1 MIRSLDTL
9 GGATGPLSGA
19 AGGGS
24 GRGGKSGL
32 SAALLQLGNNNEPN
46 KDQVSGWAPE
56 VEILSEHDL
65 KRIEKQEDRES
76 RMRKRRTR

>member
-1 MIRSLDTL
+1 MRTMIRSLDTL
-9 GGATGPLSGA
+9 ASTGGFQGK
-19 AGGGS
+19 
-24 GRGGKSGL
+24 GKSGL
-32 SAALLQLGNNNEPN
+32 SSLLEPN

-56 VEILSEHDL
+56 VEILSEQDL